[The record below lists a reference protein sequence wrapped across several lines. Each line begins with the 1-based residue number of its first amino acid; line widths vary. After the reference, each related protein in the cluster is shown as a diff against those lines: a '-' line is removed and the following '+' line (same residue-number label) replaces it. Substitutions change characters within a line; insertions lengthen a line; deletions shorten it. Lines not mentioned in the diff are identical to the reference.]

1 MNTSLAT
8 QVPRA
13 EEAQK
18 GRCAEEKDEPLAIRS
33 AGRDDAPA
41 LYRLITANLQEG
53 HLLPRTIE
61 ELVAHAPRFV
71 VATRGPAVVAC
82 GELTP
87 LGGTVAEIRS
97 LVVDRRERGS
107 GVGRQLVEELVRR
120 ARAEGF
126 ARLCAFTHRPAY
138 FVRLGFS
145 IVPQL
150 WVPEKVCTDCW
161 TCPLFRHCGQNAVVL
176 RLEPAGRRREAPL
189 RRPAIRLGAAV

>member
-1 MNTSLAT
+1 MNPSQAT
-8 QVPRA
+8 QVPLA
-13 EEAQK
+13 EEAEK
-18 GRCAEEKDEPLAIRS
+18 GRSAEGEDEPLPIRS
-33 AGRDDAPA
+33 AGRDEAPA
-41 LYRLITANLQEG
+41 LHRLITANLEEG
-53 HLLPRTIE
+53 HLLPRTLD

-71 VATRGPAVVAC
+71 VATHGAAVVAC

-126 ARLCAFTHRPAY
+126 ARLCAFTHQPAY

-145 IVPQL
+145 IVPHL
-150 WVPEKVCTDCW
+150 WVPEKVWTDCW
-161 TCPLFRHCGQNAVVL
+161 TCPLLRHCGQNAVVL
-176 RLEPAGRRREAPL
+176 PLEPAGRRREAPL